1 MLTKQEESIFRSKL
15 GLTIMKYFGISF
27 VIALASGVA
36 TTLLLNCF
44 IRENGISGET
54 VELLSYMVT
63 IAVLFVVFLKLFHK
77 NLLNKPTV
85 VEFMIIPT
93 TVSLFQELAVII
105 LLIRAFC

>member
-44 IRENGISGET
+44 IRENGISGGAF
-54 VELLSYMVT
+54 VLHGDHRGAFRRVFK
-63 IAVLFVVFLKLFHK
+63 AV
-77 NLLNKPTV
+77 
-85 VEFMIIPT
+85 
-93 TVSLFQELAVII
+93 S
-105 LLIRAFC
+105 

>member
-44 IRENGISGET
+44 IR
-54 VELLSYMVT
+54 
-63 IAVLFVVFLKLFHK
+63 
-77 NLLNKPTV
+77 
-85 VEFMIIPT
+85 
-93 TVSLFQELAVII
+93 
-105 LLIRAFC
+105 

>member
-54 VELLSYMVT
+54 VDRKST
-63 IAVLFVVFLKLFHK
+63 R
-77 NLLNKPTV
+77 LNSSHSAKSRMP
-85 VEFMIIPT
+85 
-93 TVSLFQELAVII
+93 SSA
-105 LLIRAFC
+105 